1 MNQILVI
8 ISLLIVATCVK
19 AQGVEGIVFDENR
32 EPIPFASVSVI
43 AAEDSAYVTGTT
55 TDENGKFHI
64 DCNTSEKLLKV
75 SFVGYKQGIGS
86 YQEMS
91 VTYSIPIVIGGH

>member
-1 MNQILVI
+1 MNQILVT

-43 AAEDSAYVTGTT
+43 ADNNRREWQIPHRLQYFGETT
-55 TDENGKFHI
+55 EGEFCWICHP
-64 DCNTSEKLLKV
+64 V
-75 SFVGYKQGIGS
+75 SS
-86 YQEMS
+86 
-91 VTYSIPIVIGGH
+91 T

>member
-1 MNQILVI
+1 MNQILVT

-43 AAEDSAYVTGTT
+43 AVEDSAYVTITVVGTSK
-55 TDENGKFHI
+55 TDDKSYI
-64 DCNTSEKLLKV
+64 SEA
-75 SFVGYKQGIGS
+75 FRP
-86 YQEMS
+86 
-91 VTYSIPIVIGGH
+91 SI